1 MSPVGISGLRSW
13 EPRGPSKPVLGFKS
27 RAAIEVGLLLPDR
40 LAKSPTRWKCEHAGS
55 AGWPA
60 AGLGRGS
67 TRGSELIRGHPDSKL

>member
-27 RAAIEVGLLLPDR
+27 RAAIEVGLLL
-40 LAKSPTRWKCEHAGS
+40 PTRWKCEHAGS